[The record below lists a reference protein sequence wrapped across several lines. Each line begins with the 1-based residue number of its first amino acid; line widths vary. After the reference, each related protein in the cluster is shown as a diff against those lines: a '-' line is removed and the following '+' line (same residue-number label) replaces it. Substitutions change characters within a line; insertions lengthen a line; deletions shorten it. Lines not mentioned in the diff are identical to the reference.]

1 MPLIKGL
8 LMFLLIES
16 LRLRKGR
23 TMAKEYPVGAKMYLP
38 VYVVAMESDVVI
50 KPDGNEVRTDAR
62 FAYTYAYGEA
72 RREGYVRYGQPEGL
86 LTAEEVA
93 DKLDLVARATLEEY
107 TEKAEKR
114 IRSLEGQLADS
125 GELLS
130 EAQAKVDELT
140 KADCMRVQEFK
151 PIIEERDKLN
161 GELEQEK
168 KRTQV
173 WKDASE
179 DHRKRAEELEGD
191 VRRYEQDISE
201 EEVKNQRLE
210 QENNSLKAG
219 ILELKAQIEVLRSAG
234 DVEALKE
241 KLNARVKITAI
252 HRKAIARLG
261 NAVKEKDLIISLLAA
276 RVLELEKGGGQ

>member
-1 MPLIKGL
+1 
-8 LMFLLIES
+8 
-16 LRLRKGR
+16 
-23 TMAKEYPVGAKMYLP
+23 
-38 VYVVAMESDVVI
+38 
-50 KPDGNEVRTDAR
+50 
-62 FAYTYAYGEA
+62 
-72 RREGYVRYGQPEGL
+72 
-86 LTAEEVA
+86 
-93 DKLDLVARATLEEY
+93 
-107 TEKAEKR
+107 
-114 IRSLEGQLADS
+114 LEGQLADS

-151 PIIEERDKLN
+151 PIIEERDRLKT
-161 GELEQEK
+161 ELEQEK

-210 QENNSLKAG
+210 QENNSLKAD

>member
-1 MPLIKGL
+1 
-8 LMFLLIES
+8 
-16 LRLRKGR
+16 
-23 TMAKEYPVGAKMYLP
+23 MAKEYPVGAKMYLP

-114 IRSLEGQLADS
+114 IRSLEGQLADAS
-125 GELLS
+125 DNLS
-130 EAQAKVDELT
+130 EAQAQVKELT
-140 KADCMRVQEFK
+140 EADCMRVQEFK
-151 PIIEERDKLN
+151 PIIEERDRLKN
-161 GELEQEK
+161 ELEQEK

-179 DHRKRAEELEGD
+179 DHRKTAEELEGD